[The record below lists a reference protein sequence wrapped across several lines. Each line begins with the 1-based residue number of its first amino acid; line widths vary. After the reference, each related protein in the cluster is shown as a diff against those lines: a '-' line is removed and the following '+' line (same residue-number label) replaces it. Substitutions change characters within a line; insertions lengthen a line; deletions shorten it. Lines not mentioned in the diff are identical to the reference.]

1 MGYNIE
7 FRQSQKTLEWDDRF
21 ESILELAEE
30 NDIDI
35 DYECR
40 QGFCGTC
47 KVRLLSGQVDMEV
60 EDGLE
65 EQDIQEGFILTC
77 VAVPL
82 SDIVLEA

>member
-1 MGYNIE
+1 MGYKVT
-7 FRQSQKTLEWDDRF
+7 FQKSGTVLEWNDRF

-30 NDIDI
+30 NGIEI
-35 DYECR
+35 EYECR

-47 KVRLLSGQVDMEV
+47 KVKLLSGEVDMDI

-65 EQDIQEGFILTC
+65 DEDREEGFILTC
-77 VAVPL
+77 VAVPK

>member
-1 MGYNIE
+1 MEYTIK
-7 FRQSQKTLEWDDRF
+7 FQTSDKILKWDDRF

-30 NDIDI
+30 NGIDI
-35 DYECR
+35 EYECR

-47 KVRLLSGQVDMEV
+47 KVKLLSGEVDMET

-65 EQDIQEGFILTC
+65 DEEIQNGFILTC
-77 VAVPL
+77 VSVPK